1 MSSHVESN
9 YNKYTNQHNGTL
21 IGNWN
26 EERYLREFSG
36 VGR

>member
-1 MSSHVESN
+1 MASHIEAG
-9 YNKYTNQHNGTL
+9 YNKYADKGSGTL

-26 EERYLREFSG
+26 EERALREFSG